1 MIICGFAGIGKSYL
15 GKTYP
20 RFMDLESTPFEKD
33 FDRYAKCAIHYSN
46 QGYCVLVSCHLELR
60 KKLKELLGHNYCYN
74 CITVFPNQE
83 DKDYYIE
90 LYKKR
95 GNTREFIKNL
105 QDNWEM
111 YHKSFLGENVA
122 ILDKEETLEHW
133 ILRIESRK
141 DAACFFCNYDEC
153 PVSESDKPYCKNPLS
168 NYANI
173 IYENKSCVC
182 L

>member
-60 KKLKELLGHNYCYN
+60 QKLKELLGHNYCYN
-74 CITVFPNQE
+74 CITVFPNE
-83 DKDYYIE
+83 NDKEYYIE

-95 GNTREFIKNL
+95 GNTEQFIKNL
-105 QDNWEM
+105 QDNWEI
-111 YHKSFLGENVA
+111 YHKSFLGENVT

-153 PVSESDKPYCKNPLS
+153 PVSEKDKPYCKNPLS
-168 NYANI
+168 NYTNI